1 MTPRLPQACEAD
13 QWQNR
18 HVGSGRC
25 NTDGMINRPTTDHA
39 GQRILNGTHE
49 SLCSNDSFYVPKGNF
64 STIAPRFPELAV
76 RTCRSM
82 RTYEQRKRH
91 NEVATGLSFVVVAL
105 MVLSF
110 MGLAQHFGL
119 SLA

>member
-1 MTPRLPQACEAD
+1 
-13 QWQNR
+13 
-18 HVGSGRC
+18 
-25 NTDGMINRPTTDHA
+25 
-39 GQRILNGTHE
+39 
-49 SLCSNDSFYVPKGNF
+49 
-64 STIAPRFPELAV
+64 
-76 RTCRSM
+76 M